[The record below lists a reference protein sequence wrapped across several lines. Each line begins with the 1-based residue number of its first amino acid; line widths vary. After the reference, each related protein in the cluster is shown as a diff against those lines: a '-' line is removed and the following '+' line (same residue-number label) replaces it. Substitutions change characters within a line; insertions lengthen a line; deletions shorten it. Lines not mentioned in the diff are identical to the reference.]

1 MVKTSGYIVDTI
13 TNYPYIHSSKPC
25 DLKNTKPHN
34 QCMITTMVY
43 LHGDHF
49 GDHFGNPGKEENEK
63 KKEAK
68 K

>member
-1 MVKTSGYIVDTI
+1 
-13 TNYPYIHSSKPC
+13 
-25 DLKNTKPHN
+25 
-34 QCMITTMVY
+34 MVY

-63 KKEAK
+63 KKVAK